1 MHDEIVMSMSVHGE
15 GGAAMAGDIPLKR
28 ANRAGHSAREI
39 GRHFMMKKFLLLAAI
54 GGLVLATSMAPVEAA
69 PRRAADGTE
78 AATSTTQRSQ
88 STRNRSASL
97 GQKANRQNRSSSG
110 NKANRNRAP
119 RTPPAEG

>member
-1 MHDEIVMSMSVHGE
+1 
-15 GGAAMAGDIPLKR
+15 
-28 ANRAGHSAREI
+28 
-39 GRHFMMKKFLLLAAI
+39 MMKKFLLMAAI
-54 GGLVLATSMAPVEAA
+54 GGLVFATSMAPAEAA

-78 AATSTTQRSQ
+78 AAASNTQRSQ
-88 STRNRSASL
+88 STRNRSASQ

>member
-1 MHDEIVMSMSVHGE
+1 
-15 GGAAMAGDIPLKR
+15 
-28 ANRAGHSAREI
+28 
-39 GRHFMMKKFLLLAAI
+39 MMKKFLLMAAI
-54 GGLVLATSMAPVEAA
+54 GGLVFATSMAPAEAA

-78 AATSTTQRSQ
+78 AAASTTQRSQ
-88 STRNRSASL
+88 STRNRSATQ

>member
-1 MHDEIVMSMSVHGE
+1 MNDEIVMLTSVHGE
-15 GGAAMAGDIPLKR
+15 GGAAMAGGIPLKR

-54 GGLVLATSMAPVEAA
+54 GGLVFATSAVPADAA

-78 AATSTTQRSQ
+78 AAASTTQRNQ
-88 STRNRSASL
+88 STRNRSASQ

-119 RTPPAEG
+119 RNGSSAG